1 MTPPDDDD
9 LSDDDLQRYA
19 RQIVLREV
27 GPAGQRTLR
36 DASVAVVGAGG
47 LGSASLLYL
56 AAAGVGRIT
65 VIDDDRVSLDN
76 LQRQVL
82 HDTAAVGEPK
92 THSALR
98 RLDALNPQVRVRT
111 VERRLDAENAPE
123 LLRGHRVV
131 LDGSDNFSTKFAVND
146 ACVAAGTA
154 AVIAGIL
161 RFDGQVVTIPPGA
174 PCYRCLFHAEPP
186 PGQVPTCSAAGVLG
200 PVAGVV
206 GSLQAA
212 EALRLLLGI
221 GAPQGG
227 RILTVELLDPRVR
240 SVPFPADPDCPACA
254 RRPAA
259 SPQPLPVVR

>member
-1 MTPPDDDD
+1 MSGDE
-9 LSDDDLQRYA
+9 LSDADLTRYA

-27 GPAGQRTLR
+27 GPAGQRRIR
-36 DASVAVVGAGG
+36 DASIAVVGAGG

-56 AAAGVGRIT
+56 AAAGVGRLT

-82 HDTAAVGEPK
+82 HDTKSVGEPK

-98 RLDALNPQVRVRT
+98 RVDALNPEVRVRT
-111 VERRLDAENAPE
+111 VERRVDAGNAAA
-123 LLRGHRVV
+123 LLRGHDVV
-131 LDGSDNFSTKFAVND
+131 LDGSDNFPTKFAVND
-146 ACVAAGTA
+146 ACVALGVP

-161 RFDGQVVTIPPGA
+161 RFEGQVVVVPAGA
-174 PCYRCLFHAEPP
+174 PCYRCIFHAEPP

-206 GSLQAA
+206 GSLQAS

-221 GAPQGG
+221 GSEQSG
-227 RILTVELLDPRVR
+227 RVLTVDLLDPRVR
-240 SVPFPADPDCPACA
+240 SVPFPRDPDCAACA
-254 RRPAA
+254 QSPALV
-259 SPQPLPVVR
+259 P

>member
-1 MTPPDDDD
+1 VSDAAE
-9 LSDDDLQRYA
+9 LSDADLERYA

-27 GPAGQRTLR
+27 GPAGQRR
-36 DASVAVVGAGG
+36 IRAARVAVVGAGG

-56 AAAGVGRIT
+56 AASGIGGLS

-98 RLDALNPQVRVRT
+98 RLDALNPGVRVRT
-111 VERRLDAENAPE
+111 VERRLDAGNARE
-123 LLRGHRVV
+123 LLEGHDVV
-131 LDGSDNFSTKFAVND
+131 LDGSDNFATKFAVND
-146 ACVAAGTA
+146 ACVALGIP

-161 RFDGQVVTIPPGA
+161 RFDGQVVTVPAGA
-174 PCYRCLFHAEPP
+174 PCYRCLFRDEPP
-186 PGQVPTCSAAGVLG
+186 PGQVPACSAAGVLG

-212 EALRLLLGI
+212 EALRLLLGA
-221 GAPQGG
+221 GASQEG
-227 RILTVELLDPRVR
+227 RVLTVELLDPRVR
-240 SVPFPADPDCPACA
+240 AVPFPRDPACPACA
-254 RRPAA
+254 GRPSALA
-259 SPQPLPVVR
+259 R